1 MSVADAVDAPRLLYG
16 RTWGAPSLSVK
27 VEDRFDP
34 ACIAALGR
42 LGHEIEELGGPYID
56 SLGHAGMLVRH
67 AAQRADRGDA
77 RSALGRRRAG
87 ALRRHPRSAG
97 TTVSAACDGGAPDL
111 IPA

>member
-1 MSVADAVDAPRLLYG
+1 M
-16 RTWGAPSLSVK
+16 K

-67 AAQRADRGDA
+67 PRN
-77 RSALGRRRAG
+77 GRIEAT
-87 ALRRHPRSAG
+87 HDPRS
-97 TTVSAACDGGAPDL
+97 DGGAL
-111 IPA
+111 GL